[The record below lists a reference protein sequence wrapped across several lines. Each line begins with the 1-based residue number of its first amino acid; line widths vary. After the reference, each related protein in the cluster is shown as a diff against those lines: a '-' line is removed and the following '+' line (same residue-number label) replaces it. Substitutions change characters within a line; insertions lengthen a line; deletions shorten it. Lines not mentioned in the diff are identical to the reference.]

1 MDIEYLLWLQE
12 WRNATNNALTPFF
25 EQLSFFGTRDV
36 LLLPAFIY
44 WCLNKRSGMF
54 IFFSFKLSQTI
65 NSIVKLTACI
75 YRPWVRDPRIIPV
88 GGSIKNA
95 GGYSFPSGHAM
106 TATPLYG
113 GLACVTKSKILRCLF
128 VVLILA
134 TAFCRNYLGVHTPQD
149 VIVGTL
155 LGALSV
161 YIGHKVFAYLDKHP
175 EKDIHIMILSALM
188 GILTLIYVTYKPY
201 HLDYTA
207 DGKLLV
213 DPVEMQIDSWGD
225 AGTFASFA
233 LAWFIESRFI
243 KFEPTGINAKGI
255 ILCIVGMLL
264 LHWLTWNIGGIMA
277 GLLGAHLGKFAA
289 KSIILFHMITIWPI
303 VIKLFSRKRVI

>member
-75 YRPWVRDPRIIPV
+75 YRPWVRDPRIIPA
-88 GGSIKNA
+88 GDAIKTA

-175 EKDIHIMILSALM
+175 EKDGLVMLISALS
-188 GILTLIYVTYKPY
+188 GILTLVYVSFKSYPM
-201 HLDYTA
+201 DYV

-213 DPVEMQIDSWGD
+213 DPVSMTIDSWGD
-225 AGTFASFA
+225 AGAFASFA
-233 LAWFIESRFI
+233 LMWYIDSRFI
-243 KFEPTGINAKGI
+243 KFEETGWNVKGV
-255 ILCIVGMLL
+255 ILGVIGLL
-264 LHWLTWNIGGIMA
+264 PLHWIIWDLGGITSIAFGPHA
-277 GLLGAHLGKFAA
+277 GKLVSK
-289 KSIILFHMITIWPI
+289 TIMFFYIMVVWPL
-303 VIKLFSRKRVI
+303 VIKICTRKKS